1 MQGGK
6 EGGKGE
12 VVLTS
17 ERRMAFRLNE
27 KEFNSSLAAL
37 DTSPNSLSP
46 IFLTYRIEIIM
57 AFFRDVMRIINNI
70 SKGGQVSL

>member
-27 KEFNSSLAAL
+27 KEFNS
-37 DTSPNSLSP
+37 
-46 IFLTYRIEIIM
+46 R
-57 AFFRDVMRIINNI
+57 V
-70 SKGGQVSL
+70 